1 MLSMTRKSGYAL
13 IAMTHLAKLPEG
25 ELASARGIAEEY
37 KIPQAL
43 LMNVMKE
50 LSSAGFLESVR
61 GARGGYEL
69 ARPAEDISILE
80 LLEAIEGPVRLAN
93 CMTEEG
99 PNLDQC
105 ELLCSCPIATP
116 IHRLHEMM
124 RRYLDRLTL
133 QHLVDCGSPDVDA
146 DSLLIFNDL

>member
-13 IAMTHLAKLPEG
+13 IAMTHLTKLSDD

-50 LSSAGFLESVR
+50 LSAAGFLESVR
-61 GARGGYEL
+61 GARGGYQL
-69 ARPAEDISILE
+69 ARPAEEISILE
-80 LLEAIEGPVRLAN
+80 LLETIEGPVRLAN

-99 PNLDQC
+99 PDLDNC
-105 ELLCSCPIATP
+105 ELLSNCPIATP
-116 IHRLHEMM
+116 IHRLHGMM
-124 RRYLDRLTL
+124 RSYLSRLTL
-133 QHLVDCGSPDVDA
+133 QNLVDSASTDA
-146 DSLLIFNDL
+146 DADAALMLNDA